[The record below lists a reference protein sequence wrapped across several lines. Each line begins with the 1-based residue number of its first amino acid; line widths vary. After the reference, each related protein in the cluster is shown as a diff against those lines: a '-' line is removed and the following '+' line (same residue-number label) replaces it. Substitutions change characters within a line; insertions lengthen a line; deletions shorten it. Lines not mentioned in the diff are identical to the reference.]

1 MTQSTASDLKD
12 CFPLEKE
19 TLCPGSARHLET
31 DFCYSISMEHSTPR
45 SAGIIIIGN
54 EILSG
59 KVSDCNSS
67 YLASELR
74 ALGVNLMRISVI
86 PDDAGVIGDEAA
98 EFSRTYDY
106 VFTSGGVGPTHDDVT
121 MEGIAKGF
129 CARMVS
135 HPELVKRF
143 RAFYGDRCN
152 AAVMKMAE
160 VPEGAEIIDPGNASF
175 PVVSFRNIFI
185 FPGIPKYLT
194 EKFSAIKER
203 FRSPALHLR
212 RLFLN
217 VNEPDIAESLNRT
230 VAEHADVSFGS
241 YPVLDN
247 PEYKVIITAE
257 SSSPEALDKSLDE
270 LVERLPEGAV
280 VRVE

>member
-1 MTQSTASDLKD
+1 M
-12 CFPLEKE
+12 EN
-19 TLCPGSARHLET
+19 
-31 DFCYSISMEHSTPR
+31 SIPKT
-45 SAGIIIIGN
+45 AGIIIIGN

-59 KVSDCNSS
+59 KVSDCNST
-67 YLASELR
+67 YLAAELR
-74 ALGVNLMRISVI
+74 TLGVNLIRISVI
-86 PDDAGVIGDEAA
+86 PDDAKIIGDEALK
-98 EFSRTYDY
+98 FSETYDY

-129 CARMVS
+129 GARMVP

-143 RAFYGDRCN
+143 RAYYGDRCN

-160 VPEGAEIIDPGNASF
+160 VPEGAGIIDQGNTVF

-185 FPGIPKYLT
+185 FPGIPKYLV

-203 FRSPALHLR
+203 FRSPALHLK

-217 VNEPDIAESLNRT
+217 ANEPDIAESLNRT
-230 VAEHADVSFGS
+230 VSEHLDVAFGS

-247 PEYKVIITAE
+247 PEYKVIVTAE
-257 SSSPEALDKSLDE
+257 SRSPDE
-270 LVERLPEGAV
+270 LGRSVARLVERLPKGSV